1 MSIKVA
7 LRTSEEHTSAK
18 LSIGLSRVKGAE
30 IPDGATVGAH
40 TWSGMLC
47 DGTDATID
55 YTVAEDGSIT
65 DVTASPDGAE
75 ISSDN
80 RSVKVRFA
88 TGERVRI
95 KVRDNDGEIQVGAS
109 DRIRCDAAEPS
120 VNTPI
125 DPDADRGDDD
135 HDGHGRRHGDGSHDG
150 GWGGDGEGRGNH
162 RHDRGE
168 D

>member
-1 MSIKVA
+1 M
-7 LRTSEEHTSAK
+7 R
-18 LSIGLSRVKGAE
+18 R
-30 IPDGATVGAH
+30 D
-40 TWSGMLC
+40 
-47 DGTDATID
+47 DATID

-80 RSVKVRFA
+80 RSVKVRSPPASVFA
-88 TGERVRI
+88 SRFVTMTASSRSGP
-95 KVRDNDGEIQVGAS
+95 S
-109 DRIRCDAAEPS
+109 DRIRCDAADPS

-125 DPDADRGDDD
+125 DPDADTGDDD
-135 HDGHGRRHGDGSHDG
+135 HDGDHLAGVSGDGSHDG
-150 GWGGDGEGRGNH
+150 GWRDDGEGRGNH

>member
-1 MSIKVA
+1 
-7 LRTSEEHTSAK
+7 
-18 LSIGLSRVKGAE
+18 
-30 IPDGATVGAH
+30 
-40 TWSGMLC
+40 MLC
-47 DGTDATID
+47 DGTNATIN

-65 DVTASPDGAE
+65 DVTASPEGAE

-95 KVRDNDGEIQVGAS
+95 KVRDNDGELQVGAS
-109 DRIRCDAAEPS
+109 DRIRCDAADPS

-125 DPDADRGDDD
+125 DPDADTGDDD
-135 HDGHGRRHGDGSHDG
+135 HDGDHHGRRHGDGSHDG
-150 GWGGDGEGRGNH
+150 GSHDDGEGRGNH